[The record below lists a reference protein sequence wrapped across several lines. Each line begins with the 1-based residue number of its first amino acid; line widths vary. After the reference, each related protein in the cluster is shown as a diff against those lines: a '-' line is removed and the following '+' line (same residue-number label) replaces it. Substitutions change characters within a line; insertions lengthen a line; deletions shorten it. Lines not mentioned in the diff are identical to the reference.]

1 MRYCKSAISILLLC
15 CCLLLLWGCG
25 ADKAAITQEAE
36 PWVIYQGI
44 VIGQDDLDT
53 VKAALGEPK
62 QITEY
67 KEFHTF
73 RYNGFFVHFYNETC
87 NEIGITGVDAPALKN
102 EIQIGSSLADV
113 LNKCPAVPE
122 EIEVVQGILPDGLG
136 KGLVEEAKA
145 YLVSSYLDEDHT
157 MLESKMLLLLLPGD
171 YFIDIDISPTDDIVE
186 NIYIQAP
193 SR

>member
-1 MRYCKSAISILLLC
+1 MRYCKSVIGILLLC

-53 VKAALGEPK
+53 VKAALGEPQK
-62 QITEY
+62 ITEY

-73 RYNGFFVHFYNETC
+73 RYNGFSVHFYNETC
-87 NEIGITGVDAPALKN
+87 NGIELTGVDAPALKN
-102 EIQIGSSLADV
+102 KIQIGSSLADV

-136 KGLVEEAKA
+136 KGLVEEAKRIWFPVIWMRITQCWRVKCCC
-145 YLVSSYLDEDHT
+145 YCYRVIT
-157 MLESKMLLLLLPGD
+157 LLIL
-171 YFIDIDISPTDDIVE
+171 ISVQLTI
-186 NIYIQAP
+186 
-193 SR
+193 